1 MKSLSGPV
9 NKSIHPT
16 AKSRQA
22 EWGENEV
29 FSDIFPGSRQIKPW
43 AQGKKGASKAKGKC
57 SRKSDWLMADSVQ

>member
-22 EWGENEV
+22 EWGENEM
-29 FSDIFPGSRQIKPW
+29 FSGIFPGSGQTKPGK
-43 AQGKKGASKAKGKC
+43 QGKKLESKAK
-57 SRKSDWLMADSVQ
+57 